1 MNTNSSE
8 PDLESRINA
17 RCMEM
22 ARKLDEL
29 EADTRIDAA
38 EARDTLE
45 AKLSELRH
53 IIIEGMVDGW
63 ARLDEQVG
71 IELDH
76 WLAETASQ
84 LRSLHE
90 RQAV

>member
-1 MNTNSSE
+1 MNTNTSE

-17 RCMEM
+17 RCMEL

-71 IELDH
+71 IELDQ
-76 WLAETASQ
+76 WLAESASQ
-84 LRSLHE
+84 LDDVDE
-90 RQAV
+90 RQAI

>member
-1 MNTNSSE
+1 MNANTNE

-29 EADTRIDAA
+29 EGDTCI
-38 EARDTLE
+38 EAVQTRDRLE

-53 IIIEGMVDGW
+53 IIIDGMVDGW

-71 IELDH
+71 VELDR
-76 WLAETASQ
+76 WLAESASQ
-84 LRSLHE
+84 LRRLDE

>member
-1 MNTNSSE
+1 MNTNTKE

-29 EADTRIDAA
+29 ERDPRIQAA
-38 EARDTLE
+38 ETRDELE

-53 IIIEGMVDGW
+53 IIIDGMVDGW

-71 IELDH
+71 VELDR
-76 WLAETASQ
+76 WLAESASQ
-84 LRSLHE
+84 LRRLDE